1 MGKSLVLHKARS
13 FLLLVVVVFCF
24 VFWGGS
30 AVEKY
35 LVLYKARSVFGV
47 LLEMGTLVGKY
58 LVLYKAMFL
67 GGQVVGKSLV
77 LYKARSALGVLLEMG
92 K

>member
-1 MGKSLVLHKARS
+1 MR
-13 FLLLVVVVFCF
+13 
-24 VFWGGS
+24 
-30 AVEKY
+30 
-35 LVLYKARSVFGV
+35 
-47 LLEMGTLVGKY
+47 TLVGKY

-77 LYKARSALGVLLEMG
+77 LYKARSVLGVLLEMG